1 MGLTKLQRKRLIA
14 LIGTRYKQSDKF
26 ALTCDVYATW
36 EENLVKIL
44 EMARELYWEAKRA
57 P

>member
-1 MGLTKLQRKRLIA
+1 MINHLKGI
-14 LIGTRYKQSDKF
+14 RYKGSSIFRIGSDM
-26 ALTCDVYATW
+26 YAEW
-36 EENLVKIL
+36 EDNLVKVF